1 MFRGILNAKRN
12 KCHMTKHLIFTVTLH
27 LSVYFTPK
35 KKLCVYH
42 VPLFSY
48 KHSNT
53 TGFQRKRPFS
63 ELLLRYRPRYT
74 TISYWLLYT
83 IVVIEQQ
90 FWAKA
95 MITAT
100 QNFRTS
106 WTTSICTKKNRIRQ
120 NTALAIMD
128 FFISIRQNTA
138 LAITGLKN
146 IPFSVEFS
154 WRFVFVSFSFLSQ

>member
-12 KCHMTKHLIFTVTLH
+12 KCHMTKHLIFTFTLH

-106 WTTSICTKKNRIRQ
+106 WARPPTSICTKKNRIRQ

-138 LAITGLKN
+138 LAITGLN
-146 IPFSVEFS
+146 TPIMLWVL
-154 WRFVFVSFSFLSQ
+154 WL